1 MRHLYNY
8 RKTYGKGGPLRE
20 APYEEGRSLREG
32 PVLTGALT
40 GRPPYGKAPT
50 GRLLTRRPLTNYR
63 KAYRKLT
70 GRRGGFLRHLYN
82 YRKTYGKA
90 GPLRE
95 APYEEG
101 RSLREGPVLTG
112 ALTGRPPYG
121 KAPYGE
127 ASYKKAPYELQESLQ
142 RDFTRIGRE
151 FPLVCRRPKKA
162 VFS

>member
-1 MRHLYNY
+1 MCAVDQKRPFFPRAGPFLDLLPF
-8 RKTYGKGGPLRE
+8 KGPF
-20 APYEEGRSLREG
+20 S
-32 PVLTGALT
+32 LTGALT
-40 GRPPYGKAPT
+40 GPPYGKVPYGEAS
-50 GRLLTRRPLTNYR
+50 
-63 KAYRKLT
+63 
-70 GRRGGFLRHLYN
+70 
-82 YRKTYGKA
+82 YGKA
-90 GPLRE
+90 GPLQE

-127 ASYKKAPYELQESLQ
+127 ASYEKAPYELQESLQ
-142 RDFTRIGRE
+142 EATGRDFTRIGRE